1 MQAKEDTAKAEE
13 FELIQIAVINSMV
26 GGTSGKVNV
35 SKLQSKLAGIVEDT
49 SQIIEGETSWTVTG
63 KVGKVKS
70 TYIINENGQ
79 VTLEQ

>member
-1 MQAKEDTAKAEE
+1 
-13 FELIQIAVINSMV
+13 MV